1 WSNQGTPGGGI
12 AAGVGATAVRN
23 SSGGAERPYAFVRGA
38 DGNLWLNWWSGRA
51 WAWSNQGAPS
61 GGVSDGVGALTV
73 DNARPYAFVR
83 AGDGNLWVHWWTGR
97 AWNWANQGSV
107 GSGIAGGL
115 GATIVAD
122 PSHRPYAFVRTN
134 TGGLAVNWWE

>member
-1 WSNQGTPGGGI
+1 MVFPGVPWSAQCQ
-12 AAGVGATAVRN
+12 AA
-23 SSGGAERPYAFVRGA
+23 SIEDSAFEVPTVP
-38 DGNLWLNWWSGRA
+38 
-51 WAWSNQGAPS
+51 APTIRK
-61 GGVSDGVGALTV
+61 VNNKQATV
-73 DNARPYAFVR
+73 DSARPYAFVR